1 MHAFWRP
8 DTLARCGL
16 AGLLVAALSAGCQP
30 ADDAREPDER
40 THLLIVVDGLR
51 PDLVTAELTPVL
63 HDLGQRGVVFTNHHA
78 VFPTVTR
85 VNAASIS
92 TGAYPAAHGLMGN
105 TVYVPAV
112 DAGSGVS
119 TGSKSVLDAIALASD
134 GRLLTATTLGEVLA
148 EAGRSLVVLS
158 SGTQGSGMLLNPT
171 VAGGAVIHPDYTL
184 PEELDAE
191 LADALGRRLA
201 PEAEVADRTRWI
213 VDVYLRYVVT
223 ELRPDVTILWMGDL
237 DGASHASGVGSPE
250 ALAAL
255 EAVDG
260 EIARIMAT
268 LDDVNLLVASDH
280 GFSTLTGEMELDA
293 LLAPYTGTLA
303 DGLPDVVRAEGAIY
317 VRDGSNGDDEDDAK
331 DEKVARIVSAL
342 QRAPGYGAIFTRPS
356 APGAPEGIVPGTL
369 SRALVHWDHARAADI
384 LVSADWTPD
393 VNEHG
398 YAGTTSQRGT
408 AGHGSTS
415 PFDIHATLIAVGP
428 DFREGAVSDVPTAN
442 VDLAPTLLRLLG
454 LETPDTMQGRA
465 IEEALRGGSSAGVPV
480 EFTMHT
486 SESAADGASYVVSA
500 GVSTV
505 DGHRYLDEADGC
517 RP

>member
-356 APGAPEGIVPGTL
+356 APVRARRAGGDRAGDTLPGARPLGPRARGGHSGVGGLDAGRQRTRLRRDDEPAWHRRPRLDEPVRHSRHADRGRPGL
-369 SRALVHWDHARAADI
+369 PRGRRQRRADGERRPGADAAPSARSRD
-384 LVSADWTPD
+384 
-393 VNEHG
+393 
-398 YAGTTSQRGT
+398 
-408 AGHGSTS
+408 AGHDAG
-415 PFDIHATLIAVGP
+415 PGDRGGLARRIVRRRPCGIHHAYQRVSGGR
-428 DFREGAVSDVPTAN
+428 RE
-442 VDLAPTLLRLLG
+442 LCR
-454 LETPDTMQGRA
+454 
-465 IEEALRGGSSAGVPV
+465 LRGRV
-480 EFTMHT
+480 
-486 SESAADGASYVVSA
+486 
-500 GVSTV
+500 
-505 DGHRYLDEADGC
+505 HRR
-517 RP
+517 RPSLPG